1 MGVLT
6 VAFLAARMLKR
17 QSIREAVDFS
27 VDDDETC
34 VRQAGRLLLFWQRP
48 D

>member
-27 VDDDETC
+27 VDDETY
-34 VRQAGRLLLFWQRP
+34 VRQAGRLLLFWRRP

>member
-6 VAFLAARMLKR
+6 VVFLAARMLKR

-27 VDDDETC
+27 VDDDETY
-34 VRQAGRLLLFWQRP
+34 VRQAGRLLLFWRRP